1 MNKIKIMNKITAK
14 KLILCAFSA
23 MFSAAVFAESRSR
36 PAPSFIQIEKAA
48 VFLEAGQVKYTAEL
62 LGGFALP
69 NLPCLRLILEQME
82 WLAGVGDLPDKF
94 DSSCLSAAQKETL
107 TLVASHLGIAKAVA
121 HFIEEG
127 GVSPDIKD
135 DYGITALLH
144 AVWNG
149 RPGAADTVKFLMSK
163 DADPYIEGIY
173 GGWTPLTMAV
183 ATGQAN
189 TVKILLE
196 NGVDPDRPTGFFE
209 ETALCGAVR
218 SGQAHIVKILM
229 EHGADPNDL
238 CS

>member
-1 MNKIKIMNKITAK
+1 MNKITAK
-14 KLILCAFSA
+14 KLILFAFSA

-36 PAPSFIQIEKAA
+36 PAPSFTQIEKAA

-82 WLAGVGDLPDKF
+82 WSAHVGDLPDKF

-107 TLVASHLGIAKAVA
+107 TLAASRLGITKAVA

-135 DYGITALLH
+135 DWGITALLH
-144 AVWNG
+144 AVWDG
-149 RPGAADTVKFLMSK
+149 REGAADTAKFLMSK
-163 DADPYIEGIY
+163 GADPYIEGIY
-173 GGWTPLTMAV
+173 GGWTPLTKAV
-183 ATGQAN
+183 STGQAN
-189 TVKILLE
+189 AVKILLE
-196 NGVDPDRPTGFFE
+196 NGVDPDRPTGFFGE
-209 ETALCGAVR
+209 MALCDAV
-218 SGQAHIVKILM
+218 SSKQTHIVKILI
-229 EHGADPNDL
+229 EHGADPNVP